1 MESVKRGYN
10 MIIQIDENDNVIGYS
25 IYSLYMEPDEHNIEI
40 DELVVPDDFF
50 KDYLKYSYRDKK
62 LCKHS
67 TLSSREQE
75 NIRSKRIKECFSII
89 NRGKAWYDMLDAEEK
104 EELGKWYHEWLDATA
119 TGVIPDLPSF
129 LDASGKIIS

>member
-25 IYSLYMEPDEHNIEI
+25 IYSLYMETDEHHIEI

-62 LCKHS
+62 LFKHS

-89 NRGKAWYDMLDAEEK
+89 NRGKAWYDMLDTEEK

-129 LDASGKIIS
+129 LDTNGKIIS

>member
-1 MESVKRGYN
+1 

-62 LCKHS
+62 LFKHS
-67 TLSSREQE
+67 ALSSREQE

-89 NRGKAWYDMLDAEEK
+89 NRGKVWYDMLDAEEK
-104 EELGKWYHEWLDATA
+104 EELGKWYREWLDAPA

>member
-1 MESVKRGYN
+1 
-10 MIIQIDENDNVIGYS
+10 MIIQIDDNNNVIGYS
-25 IYSLYMEPDEHNIEI
+25 NYSLYMEPDERNIEI
-40 DELVVPDDFF
+40 DELDVPDDFF

-62 LCKHS
+62 LFKHS

-89 NRGKAWYDMLDAEEK
+89 NRGKAWYDMLNAEEK
-104 EELGKWYHEWLDATA
+104 EELGKWYHEWLDATD

-129 LDASGKIIS
+129 LDTDGKIIS

>member
-1 MESVKRGYN
+1 

-25 IYSLYMEPDEHNIEI
+25 IYSLYMETDERHIEI
-40 DELVVPDDFF
+40 DELVVPDNFF

-62 LCKHS
+62 LFKHS
-67 TLSSREQE
+67 ALSSREQE

-104 EELGKWYHEWLDATA
+104 EELGKWYHEWLVATA

-129 LDASGKIIS
+129 LDNNGKIIS